1 MVLGQLDIYTQR
13 NELDY
18 DLTTNTQINL
28 KCIQEVQKREDIY
41 IPMTDS
47 C

>member
-1 MVLGQLDIYTQR
+1 MVLGHLDIYTQR

-28 KCIQEVQKREDIY
+28 KCIQEVQKRGDIY
-41 IPMTDS
+41 IYL
-47 C
+47 